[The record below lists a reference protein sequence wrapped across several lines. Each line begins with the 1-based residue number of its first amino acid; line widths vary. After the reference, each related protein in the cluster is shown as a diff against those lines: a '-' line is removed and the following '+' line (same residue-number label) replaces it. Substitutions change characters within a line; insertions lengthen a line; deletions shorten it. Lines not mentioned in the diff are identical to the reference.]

1 MISSTLKQYTDSY
14 NVNLSNYLNEYED
27 NTKVFFLQN
36 EKTKYQAYQNALTK
50 ISNQLQLFTRE
61 ELNNNQVH
69 KSIAA
74 DLKKICPEVYNKII
88 TELNQIS
95 DNNVLS
101 LSNLKND
108 KIHIDEKAL
117 ENHIKS
123 SIVILKFIS
132 EEYEQAIQT
141 KTIIVKDDDNEIV
154 FNDNTKYQIDQR
166 LEIWLKNYE
175 KENGYIHIP
184 ITIEEKRDWVT
195 DKYKNYEER
204 YYKAQLEI
212 CNEILNLVPNDIQI
226 ITIKTDFKNKLIDL
240 RNKFPLPDTD
250 INKLISDINNAFYR
264 LEKFMKGSTLDY
276 STFYFND
283 AFTLLFHE
291 LNKLEN
297 ISINNDNLIHGYYS
311 VINQICH
318 DYDKSDFN
326 NTDAY
331 ENEDFNRDCNEIG
344 YLGWDRLQEF
354 NTGEEE
360 MNVKISITDIA
371 SNIFNGNDQNGVI
384 TSTTSETI
392 SENPYPRI
400 FTSNKAFDKFKKL
413 LDEFGNTKENLVNY
427 SFVFHRMKRDGL
439 IYDDFQKLQ
448 FTYFLLKFEIN
459 IDRIKPMKEIGKL
472 EYRESIYMKTK

>member
-88 TELNQIS
+88 TELNQNS

-141 KTIIVKDDDNEIV
+141 KTIIVKDENGEVALLDSTD
-154 FNDNTKYQIDQR
+154 YQIDQR
-166 LEIWLKNYE
+166 LELWLKNYE
-175 KENGYIHIP
+175 SENEYIHIP
-184 ITIEEKRDWVT
+184 KSIEEKRSWVT

-204 YYKAQLEI
+204 YYKSQIDI
-212 CNEILNLVPNDIQI
+212 CNAILNVVPYQI
-226 ITIKTDFKNKLIDL
+226 EITNLKIEFKNKLIDL

-250 INKLISDINNAFYR
+250 INKLISEINNAFYR
-264 LEKFMKGSTLDY
+264 LEKFMKGIDLEY
-276 STFYFND
+276 NAYYFND
-283 AFTLLFHE
+283 AFTLLFNE
-291 LNKLEN
+291 MNKLEN
-297 ISINNDNLIHGYYS
+297 KSASNDALINGYYTI
-311 VINQICH
+311 INQICF
-318 DYDKSDFN
+318 DYDKSDFL

-331 ENEDFNRDCNEIG
+331 ENEDFNRDCNEIE
-344 YLGWDRLQEF
+344 YLACDRYEEF
-354 NTGEEE
+354 NIDEDG
-360 MNVKISITDIA
+360 NGVKISISHIA
-371 SNIFNGNDQNGVI
+371 NNVK
-384 TSTTSETI
+384 TTTETI
-392 SENPYPRI
+392 GNESTITLKNKLENPYPRI
-400 FTSNKAFDKFKKL
+400 FTTNKAFDKFKYL
-413 LDEFGNTKENLVNY
+413 VDEFGNTKENLANY

-459 IDRIKPMKEIGKL
+459 IDRIKSIKEIGKL
-472 EYRESIYMKTK
+472 EYRESIYMKAK

>member
-1 MISSTLKQYTDSY
+1 M
-14 NVNLSNYLNEYED
+14 
-27 NTKVFFLQN
+27 
-36 EKTKYQAYQNALTK
+36 
-50 ISNQLQLFTRE
+50 
-61 ELNNNQVH
+61 
-69 KSIAA
+69 
-74 DLKKICPEVYNKII
+74 
-88 TELNQIS
+88 
-95 DNNVLS
+95 
-101 LSNLKND
+101 
-108 KIHIDEKAL
+108 
-117 ENHIKS
+117 
-123 SIVILKFIS
+123 
-132 EEYEQAIQT
+132 
-141 KTIIVKDDDNEIV
+141 
-154 FNDNTKYQIDQR
+154 
-166 LEIWLKNYE
+166 
-175 KENGYIHIP
+175 
-184 ITIEEKRDWVT
+184 
-195 DKYKNYEER
+195 
-204 YYKAQLEI
+204 
-212 CNEILNLVPNDIQI
+212 PN
-226 ITIKTDFKNKLIDL
+226 
-240 RNKFPLPDTD
+240 TD

-360 MNVKISITDIA
+360 INVKISITDIA

-472 EYRESIYMKTK
+472 